1 MKLSTSILLLSVT
14 LLATQVSGIARAP
27 STYCTSQPI
36 IKQLPI
42 TSDEIILQDTADLFS
57 GYNLK
62 VTLGS
67 NNSWAD
73 MTPKCAMLDQRNH
86 YFPTII
92 SHYIEPKDNTVGRDS
107 FLLYKDF
114 ANTTF
119 ISYGI
124 IRDKGSL
131 P

>member
-1 MKLSTSILLLSVT
+1 MGRCGSLVCQMIDLKSQDIFRMKLSTSILLLSLL
-14 LLATQVSGIARAP
+14 LLAAKVSGIARAP

-42 TSDEIILQDTADLFS
+42 TNDEIILQDTADLFS

-73 MTPKCAMLDQRNH
+73 MTPKWAMLDQRNQ

-92 SHYIEPKDNTVGRDS
+92 SHYI
-107 FLLYKDF
+107 
-114 ANTTF
+114 
-119 ISYGI
+119 
-124 IRDKGSL
+124 
-131 P
+131 